1 MSQQHGR
8 LRRFLT
14 RSLWVVDLSR
24 RLVLNGLFV
33 LVALLL
39 LVALMSGGTR
49 VPQDSVLV
57 VDPRG
62 EIVEQLSGSPA
73 QRARARLAGNPLR
86 ETLLKDV
93 LDAIHQAKDDKRI
106 KVLLLDVDGFSGAGL
121 TKLQDLR
128 AAVRDFKKSGK
139 RVVAAADGYN
149 QSQYYLAATADE
161 VFLHEAGLLLI
172 EGYGRFP
179 TFYKEGIDKL
189 EVDWN
194 VFRVGEYKSAVE
206 PFLRNDMSP
215 EAKEANR
222 EYLGDLWASWLK
234 DVAEDRKL
242 TPEALTAV
250 IDGMVGL
257 LRDAGGEVSQ
267 VAKKAGLV
275 DLVGGRGDLEKRLLA
290 LSSED
295 KDKHSYRRIGFREY
309 LKTGKGNRDGS
320 AGGGNAVAVV
330 VAKGS
335 ILDGSQPPG
344 EIGGDSTAALIRRAR
359 LDEKVKAVVL
369 RVDSGGGSSFASE
382 VIREELARVRAD
394 KKPVVISM
402 GSVAA
407 SGGYWIATSSDE
419 VWASPSTITG
429 SIGIFGMFPTFQKPL
444 AKHLGMRV
452 DGVGTTWLSGA
463 LRPDVEMK
471 PELKEAFQAI
481 IDRGYED
488 FLERVAAARKMD
500 RAAVDRIARGRVWSG
515 QDAKQI
521 GLVDQLGGLDQAV
534 AAAAKRAQLKD
545 GYRVWYVEKESDWS
559 ESLAASWLTVAADV
573 LAPEPETPPA
583 PGRVESW
590 ARELQGRAAAL
601 AAFNDP
607 RGVYAAC
614 LCEVE

>member
-1 MSQQHGR
+1 MAQQHGR
-8 LRRFLT
+8 VRRFFT
-14 RSLWVVDLSR
+14 RSLWVVDLTR

-33 LVALLL
+33 LVAVL
-39 LVALMSGGTR
+39 LVAAMMSGGTR
-49 VPQDSVLV
+49 VPKDAVLV

-73 QRARARLAGNPLR
+73 QRARGRLTGNPLR
-86 ETLLKDV
+86 ETLLKDM
-93 LDAIHQAKDDKRI
+93 LDAIRQAKDDKRI

-128 AAVRDFKKSGK
+128 AAVGDFKKSGK

-149 QSQYYLAATADE
+149 QSQYYLASTADE

-189 EVDWN
+189 EADWN

-215 EAKEANR
+215 EAKAANR
-222 EYLGDLWASWLK
+222 EYLDDLWRSWIA
-234 DVAEDRKL
+234 DVAEARKL
-242 TPEALTAV
+242 TPEALSGL
-250 IDGMVGL
+250 IEGMVGL
-257 LRDAGGEVSQ
+257 LRDADGDVAL
-267 VAKKAGLV
+267 VAKETGLV
-275 DLVGGRGDLEKRLLA
+275 DSIGGRGDLEKRLIA

-295 KDKHSYRRIGFREY
+295 EDKHTYRRIGFRDY
-309 LKTGKGNRDGS
+309 LKTGPRDRDGS
-320 AGGGNAVAVV
+320 SGRGDAVAVI

-344 EIGGDSTAALIRRAR
+344 EIGGDSTAALIRKAR
-359 LDEKVKAVVL
+359 VDEKVKAVVL

-394 KKPVVISM
+394 QKPVVVSM

-444 AKHLGMRV
+444 ARHLGMRV

-471 PELKEAFQAI
+471 PELKEAFQTI

-488 FLERVAAARKMD
+488 FLDRVARARKMD
-500 RAAVDRIARGRVWSG
+500 RDAVDRIARGRVWSG
-515 QDAKQI
+515 EDAKQI

-534 AAAAKRAQLKD
+534 AAAAKRARLKD
-545 GYRVWYVEKESDWS
+545 GYRVWYVEKEGDWTEALAS
-559 ESLAASWLTVAADV
+559 SWLAAAADAV
-573 LAPEPETPPA
+573 APEPAAAPV

-590 ARELQGRAAAL
+590 ARELQARAAAL
-601 AAFNDP
+601 ARFNDP

>member
-1 MSQQHGR
+1 MAQHGR

-14 RSLWVVDLSR
+14 RSLWVVDLTR
-24 RLVLNGLFV
+24 RLVLNGLFL
-33 LVALLL
+33 LVGLALLA
-39 LVALMSGGTR
+39 ALAGGRTK
-49 VPQDSVLV
+49 VPRDAVLV

-93 LDAIHQAKDDKRI
+93 LDAIRQAKDDKRI

-128 AAVRDFKKSGK
+128 AAVREFKQSGK

-149 QSQYYLAATADE
+149 QSQYYLASTADE
-161 VFLHEAGLLLI
+161 VFLHEAGLVLI

-189 EVDWN
+189 EADWN

-222 EYLGDLWASWLK
+222 EYLGDLWAGWLK
-234 DVAEDRKL
+234 DVAEGRKL
-242 TPEALTAV
+242 TPEALSSV

-257 LRDAGGEVSQ
+257 LREAGGEVSQ

-275 DLVGGRGDLEKRLLA
+275 DLVGGRADLEKRLIA

-295 KDKHSYRRIGFREY
+295 PEKHSYRKIGFREY
-309 LKTGKGNRDGS
+309 LKAGPRDRDGS
-320 AGGGNAVAVV
+320 AGGREAVAVV

-335 ILDGSQPPG
+335 ILDGTQPPG
-344 EIGGDSTAALIRRAR
+344 AIGGDSTAALIRRAR
-359 LDEKVKAVVL
+359 LDDEVKAVVL

-394 KKPVVISM
+394 KKPVVVSM

-500 RAAVDRIARGRVWSG
+500 RDAVDRIARGRVWSG
-515 QDAKQI
+515 EDAKQV

-545 GYRVWYVEKESDWS
+545 GHRVWYVEKEGDWS
-559 ESLAASWLTVAADV
+559 ESLAASWLTAAADLV
-573 LAPEPETPPA
+573 APEPETPPA

-590 ARELQGRAAAL
+590 ARELQARAAAL

>member
-1 MSQQHGR
+1 MAQQHGR
-8 LRRFLT
+8 VRRFFT
-14 RSLWVVDLSR
+14 RSLWLVDLTR

-33 LVALLL
+33 LVAVLLL
-39 LVALMSGGTR
+39 AAMLGGGTK
-49 VPQDSVLV
+49 VPKDAVLV

-93 LDAIHQAKDDKRI
+93 LDAIRQAKDDKRI
-106 KVLLLDVDGFSGAGL
+106 KVLLLDVDGFGGAGL
-121 TKLQDLR
+121 SKLQDLR
-128 AAVRDFKKSGK
+128 AAIRDFKKSGK
-139 RVVAAADGYN
+139 RVVATADGYN
-149 QSQYYLAATADE
+149 QSQYYLASNADE

-189 EVDWN
+189 EADWN

-215 EAKEANR
+215 EAKLANR
-222 EYLGDLWASWLK
+222 EYLDDLWGSWLQ
-234 DVAEDRKL
+234 DVAENRKL
-242 TPEALTAV
+242 TPEALRGV

-257 LRDAGGEVSQ
+257 LRDADGQ
-267 VAKKAGLV
+267 VAVVARETGLV
-275 DLVGGRGDLEKRLLA
+275 DSIGGRGDLEKRLIA

-295 KDKHSYRRIGFREY
+295 PDKHTYRKIGFREY
-309 LKTGKGNRDGS
+309 LKTGPADRDGS
-320 AGGGNAVAVV
+320 TGRNDAVAVV
-330 VAKGS
+330 VAKGD

-344 EIGGDSTAALIRRAR
+344 AIGGDSTAALIRRAR
-359 LDEKVKAVVL
+359 LDDKVKAVVL

-394 KKPVVISM
+394 KKPVVVSM

-419 VWASPSTITG
+419 VWANPNTITG

-488 FLERVAAARKMD
+488 FLERVAAARKLD
-500 RAAVDRIARGRVWSG
+500 RDAVDRIARGRVWSG

-545 GYRVWYVEKESDWS
+545 GYRVWYVEKDGDWT
-559 ESLAASWLTVAADV
+559 ESLASSWLSAAADA
-573 LAPEPETPPA
+573 LAPEPEAPVA
-583 PGRVESW
+583 PGRVLSW
-590 ARELQGRAAAL
+590 ARELQARAAAL

>member
-1 MSQQHGR
+1 MERRHGR
-8 LRRFLT
+8 LRRFFT
-14 RSLWVVDLSR
+14 RGLWVVDLTR

-33 LVALLL
+33 LVALVLL
-39 LVALMSGGTR
+39 AAMMSGGTK
-49 VPQDSVLV
+49 VPKDAVLV

-73 QRARARLAGNPLR
+73 QRARARLSGNPLR

-93 LDAIHQAKDDKRI
+93 LDAIRQAKDDKRI
-106 KVLLLDVDGFSGAGL
+106 KVLLLDVDGFGGAGL

-149 QSQYYLAATADE
+149 QSQYHLAATADE

-189 EVDWN
+189 EADWN

-215 EAKEANR
+215 EAKAANR
-222 EYLGDLWASWLK
+222 EYLDDLWRSWLK

-242 TPEALTAV
+242 TPEALAGV

-257 LRDAGGEVSQ
+257 LRDADGD
-267 VAKKAGLV
+267 VALVARETGLV
-275 DLVGGRGDLEKRLLA
+275 DQTGGRGDLEKRLIA

-295 KDKHSYRRIGFREY
+295 EDTHTYRRIGFRDY
-309 LKTGKGNRDGS
+309 LKAGPRDRDGS
-320 AGGGNAVAVV
+320 AGRGEAVAVV

-344 EIGGDSTAALIRRAR
+344 EIGGDSTAALIRKAR

-394 KKPVVISM
+394 KKPVVVSM

-419 VWASPSTITG
+419 VWASPATITG

-471 PELKEAFQAI
+471 PELKEAFQTI

-488 FLERVAAARKMD
+488 FLDRVAHARKMD
-500 RAAVDRIARGRVWSG
+500 RDAVDRIARGRVWSG
-515 QDAKQI
+515 EDAKQI

-534 AAAAKRAQLKD
+534 TAAAKRAQLKE
-545 GYRVWYVEKESDWS
+545 GYRVWYVEKEGDWS
-559 ESLAASWLTVAADV
+559 ESLAATWLQVAAD
-573 LAPEPETPPA
+573 LAAPEPATPPA

-590 ARELQGRAAAL
+590 ARGLQARAAAF
-601 AAFNDP
+601 ARFNDP

>member
-1 MSQQHGR
+1 MARHGR
-8 LRRFLT
+8 FRRFLT
-14 RSLWVVDLSR
+14 RSLWVVDLTR
-24 RLVLNGLFV
+24 RLVLNGLF
-33 LVALLL
+33 L
-39 LVALMSGGTR
+39 LVGLVLLAALVGGGTK
-49 VPQDSVLV
+49 VPKDAVLV

-93 LDAIHQAKDDKRI
+93 LDAIRQAKGDTRI

-149 QSQYYLAATADE
+149 QSQYYLASTADE
-161 VFLHEAGLLLI
+161 VFLHEAGLILI

-189 EVDWN
+189 EADWN

-215 EAKEANR
+215 EAKLANR
-222 EYLGDLWASWLK
+222 EYLGDLWTSWLK

-242 TPEALTAV
+242 APEALSGV

-257 LRDAGGEVSQ
+257 LREAGGEVSE
-267 VAKKAGLV
+267 VAKKTGLV
-275 DLVGGRGDLEKRLLA
+275 DLVGGRSDLEKRLVA

-295 KDKHSYRRIGFREY
+295 EKKRSYRRIGFREY
-309 LKTGKGNRDGS
+309 LKAGPRDRDGS
-320 AGGGNAVAVV
+320 SGGRDAVAVV

-335 ILDGSQPPG
+335 ILDGQQPPG
-344 EIGGDSTAALIRRAR
+344 AIGGDSTAALIRRAR

-394 KKPVVISM
+394 KKPVVVSM

-419 VWASPSTITG
+419 VWASPNTITG

-500 RAAVDRIARGRVWSG
+500 REAVDRIARGRVWSG
-515 QDAKQI
+515 EDAKQI

-534 AAAAKRAQLKD
+534 AAAARRAQLKD
-545 GYRVWYVEKESDWS
+545 GYRVWYVEKEGDWS
-559 ESLAASWLTVAADV
+559 ETLATSWLTAAADAF
-573 LAPEPETPPA
+573 APEPETAPA
-583 PGRVESW
+583 PGRVETW
-590 ARELQGRAAAL
+590 ARELQARAAAL

>member
-1 MSQQHGR
+1 MAQHGR

-14 RSLWVVDLSR
+14 RSLWVVDLTR
-24 RLVLNGLFV
+24 RLVLNGLFLLVGLV
-33 LVALLL
+33 LLAALLG
-39 LVALMSGGTR
+39 GGTK
-49 VPQDSVLV
+49 VPKDAVLV

-93 LDAIHQAKDDKRI
+93 LDAIRQAKSDARI

-128 AAVRDFKKSGK
+128 AAVHDFKKSGK

-149 QSQYYLAATADE
+149 QSQYYLASTADE
-161 VFLHEAGLLLI
+161 VFLHEAGLILI

-189 EVDWN
+189 EADWN

-215 EAKEANR
+215 EAKLANR
-222 EYLGDLWASWLK
+222 EYLGDLWTSWLK

-242 TPEALTAV
+242 APEALSGV

-257 LRDAGGEVSQ
+257 LREAGGQVSQ

-275 DLVGGRGDLEKRLLA
+275 DLVGGRSDLERRLIA

-295 KDKHSYRRIGFREY
+295 EKKHSYRRIGFREY
-309 LKTGKGNRDGS
+309 LKAGPRDRDGS
-320 AGGGNAVAVV
+320 SGGRDAVAVV

-335 ILDGSQPPG
+335 ILDGQQPPG
-344 EIGGDSTAALIRRAR
+344 AIGGDSTAALIRQAR
-359 LDEKVKAVVL
+359 LDDKVKAVVL

-394 KKPVVISM
+394 KKPVVVSM

-419 VWASPSTITG
+419 VWASPNTITG

-488 FLERVAAARKMD
+488 FLERVAAARKLERD
-500 RAAVDRIARGRVWSG
+500 AVDRIARGRVWSG
-515 QDAKQI
+515 QDAKEI

-534 AAAAKRAQLKD
+534 AAAAKRAKLKD
-545 GYRVWYVEKESDWS
+545 GYRVWYVEKEGDWS
-559 ESLAASWLTVAADV
+559 EALAASWLTAAADA
-573 LAPEPETPPA
+573 LAPEPESAPA

-590 ARELQGRAAAL
+590 ARELQARAAAL